1 MGKGN
6 LIRRSQELK
15 ELGVK
20 AGKELP
26 PKLLEGLAEE
36 NQDPQA

>member
-1 MGKGN
+1 MI
-6 LIRRSQELK
+6 IRSSQELK

-26 PKLLEGLAEE
+26 QKLLEETLSDE
-36 NQDPQA
+36 NGSA